1 MLQAEERAS
10 AQVEYR
16 REKFNI
22 TNKDTRISLGRRK
35 INI

>member
-1 MLQAEERAS
+1 MLPAEERAS

-22 TNKDTRISLGRRK
+22 TIKESRIGLGQRK
-35 INI
+35 INV